1 MLYGKD
7 ALSSDPERQ
16 NSDLLSLSLSL
27 SAVSSDREVRDLT
40 VLYEKDALS

>member
-16 NSDLLSLSLSL
+16 KSDLE
-27 SAVSSDREVRDLT
+27 RHQDLT
-40 VLYEKDALS
+40 VLYGMDMLSHIKTIL